1 MKKCKECKVTFE
13 DYNELKNNFSLTD
26 CYMCKLAFFTCY
38 PFNLAV
44 ARYAE
49 EYKLEVLNKIFT
61 EYKKV
66 EGRIKE

>member
-1 MKKCKECKVTFE
+1 MKKCQECKVTFE
-13 DYNELKNNFSLTD
+13 DYNELKKDFSLTD

-49 EYKLEVLNKIFT
+49 KYKLEVLNKIFT
-61 EYKKV
+61 EYKK
-66 EGRIKE
+66 KENKI